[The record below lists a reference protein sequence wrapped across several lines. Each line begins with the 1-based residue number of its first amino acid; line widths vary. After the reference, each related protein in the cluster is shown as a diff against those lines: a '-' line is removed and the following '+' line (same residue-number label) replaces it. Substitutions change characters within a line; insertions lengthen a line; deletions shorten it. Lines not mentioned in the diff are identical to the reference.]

1 MTSRVTYSNSAG
13 CFPALT
19 TYLRSLV
26 KTFAKT
32 HDILYS
38 TNNNSKKKMHKTCV
52 CGGPWGCGEVV
63 IDINVDF
70 LFKQVIMEQYF

>member
-1 MTSRVTYSNSAG
+1 MNSRVTYSNSAG

-26 KTFAKT
+26 KTFAMT

-38 TNNNSKKKMHKTCV
+38 TNNNSKKKCIKLVCV
-52 CGGPWGCGEVV
+52 CVGGGGD
-63 IDINVDF
+63 IDISVDF